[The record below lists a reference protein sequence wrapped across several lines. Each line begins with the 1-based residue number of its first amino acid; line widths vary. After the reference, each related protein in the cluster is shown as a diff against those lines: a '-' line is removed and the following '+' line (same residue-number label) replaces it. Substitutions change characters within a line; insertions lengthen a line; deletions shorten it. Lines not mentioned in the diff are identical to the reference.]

1 MLLHSL
7 WLAERPNMSEG
18 VKAALLRH
26 FSSPEELYYSKESEL
41 LELEIH
47 GMTAEGLDA
56 LKDKSLDGAEKTL
69 EKCLKDDVSF
79 LTTEDSKYP
88 DRLRALYDAPV
99 LLYYKG
105 TLPEFDKLTT
115 VALVGTRKASV
126 YGLKTAQRL
135 GGEIA
140 RGGGLVVSGLADG
153 IDSAAMTGALNERAS
168 VVGVL
173 GCGIDVI
180 YPRKNKYLYLQT
192 ECQGCILTE
201 YAPGTPPLRWN
212 FPKRNRI
219 ISGLSCGTVV
229 VEAPEKSGSLLTARY
244 ALDQGRDVF
253 VVPGNV
259 DDPRCAGSNRL
270 LRSGA
275 IAISCGEDVLAEYE
289 GIYPGKLP
297 RHTVPLSATSRGE
310 KPEKTPVN
318 EPLKKNLTGTPI
330 DKAAPGLYSDQVAAG
345 PKLTEEEQKV
355 CDAIGPGEILVD
367 EVIAKSGLPAG
378 KILSLLTMLELKGAI
393 CRLPGKRVSKK
404 R

>member
-7 WLAERPNMSEG
+7 WLAERPNMSDG
-18 VKAALLRH
+18 FKAALLRH
-26 FSSPEELYYSKESEL
+26 FSSPEELYYCKESEL
-41 LELEIH
+41 LSLEIH
-47 GMTAEGLDA
+47 GMTPEGLEA
-56 LKDKSLDGAEKTL
+56 LKDKSLDEAEKTL
-69 EKCLKDDVSF
+69 EKCLRDNVSF
-79 LTTEDSKYP
+79 LTMEDEPYP
-88 DRLRALYDAPV
+88 DRLRALYDAPL
-99 LLYYKG
+99 LLYYKC
-105 TLPEFDKLTT
+105 TLPKFDELTT
-115 VALVGTRKASV
+115 VALVGTRKAST
-126 YGLKTAQRL
+126 YGLKTAHRL

-140 RGGGLVVSGLADG
+140 QGGGLVVSGLADG
-153 IDSAAMTGALNERAS
+153 IDSAAMIGALNERAS

-173 GCGIDVI
+173 GCGIDVV
-180 YPRKNKYLYLQT
+180 YPRKNKDLYLQT

-229 VEAPEKSGSLLTARY
+229 VEAPEKSGSLLTAKY

-259 DDPRCAGSNRL
+259 DDARCAGSNRL

-275 IAISCGEDVLAEYE
+275 IAVSCGADVLAEYE
-289 GIYPGKLP
+289 GIYPGKLS
-297 RHTVPLSATSRGE
+297 RHPGPLSPTSQWQ
-310 KPEKTPVN
+310 KPEKTPAK
-318 EPLKKNLTGTPI
+318 EPLKKNLTGKPI
-330 DKAAPGLYSDQVAAG
+330 DKAAQGLYSDQVAAG
-345 PKLTEEEQKV
+345 PKLTEEERKV
-355 CDAIGPGEILVD
+355 YDAIGSGEALVD
-367 EVIAKSGLPAG
+367 EVIARSALPTG

>member
-7 WLAERPNMSEG
+7 WLAERPNISDG
-18 VKAALLRH
+18 LKAALLRQ
-26 FSSPEELYYSKESEL
+26 FSSPEELYYCRESEL
-41 LELEIH
+41 AALEMG
-47 GMTAEGLDA
+47 GMTSEA
-56 LKDKSLDGAEKTL
+56 LEALGDKSLDGAEKTL
-69 EKCLKDDVSF
+69 EICLKGGVSF
-79 LTTEDSKYP
+79 LTPEDPKYP

-105 TLPEFDKLTT
+105 TLPEFDDLPAI
-115 VALVGTRKASV
+115 ALVGTRKASP

-135 GGEIA
+135 GREIA
-140 RGGGLVVSGLADG
+140 QGGGLVVSGLAEGVDA
-153 IDSAAMTGALNERAS
+153 AAMLGALNQRAS

-173 GCGIDVI
+173 GCGIDLV
-180 YPRKNKYLYLQT
+180 YPRKNKDLYLQT

-229 VEAPEKSGSLLTARY
+229 VEAPEKSGSLLTARL

-275 IAISCGEDVLAEYE
+275 IAVSCGQDVLAEYE
-289 GIYPGKLP
+289 GLYGGKLP
-297 RHTVPLSATSRGE
+297 RYSPISRKE
-310 KPEKTPVN
+310 KPEKPGAK
-318 EPLKKNLTGTPI
+318 EPLKKKLSRGPI
-330 DKAAPGLYSDQVAAG
+330 DKAVPELYSDRVVPG
-345 PKLTEEEQKV
+345 IRLSEEERKV
-355 CDAIGPGEILVD
+355 LDAIGPGEILVD
-367 EVIAKSGLPAG
+367 EVIAKSGLPTG
-378 KILSLLTMLELKGAI
+378 KLLSLLTMLELKGAI

>member
-1 MLLHSL
+1 MIF
-7 WLAERPNMSEG
+7 P
-18 VKAALLRH
+18 
-26 FSSPEELYYSKESEL
+26 
-41 LELEIH
+41 
-47 GMTAEGLDA
+47 
-56 LKDKSLDGAEKTL
+56 
-69 EKCLKDDVSF
+69 
-79 LTTEDSKYP
+79 
-88 DRLRALYDAPV
+88 
-99 LLYYKG
+99 
-105 TLPEFDKLTT
+105 
-115 VALVGTRKASV
+115 GTRKASP

-140 RGGGLVVSGLADG
+140 QGGGLVVSGLAEGVDA
-153 IDSAAMTGALNERAS
+153 AAMLGALNQRAS

-173 GCGIDVI
+173 GCGIDLV
-180 YPRKNKYLYLQT
+180 YPRKNKDLYLQT

-229 VEAPEKSGSLLTARY
+229 VEAPEKSGSLLTARL

-275 IAISCGEDVLAEYE
+275 IAVSCGQDVLAEYQ
-289 GIYPGKLP
+289 GLYRGKLP
-297 RHTVPLSATSRGE
+297 RYSPISREE
-310 KPEKTPVN
+310 KPEKPGAK
-318 EPLKKNLTGTPI
+318 EPLKKKLSREPI
-330 DKAAPGLYSDQVAAG
+330 DKAVPELYSDRVVPG
-345 PKLTEEEQKV
+345 IRLSEEERRV
-355 CDAIGPGEILVD
+355 LDAIGPGEILVD
-367 EVIAKSGLPAG
+367 EVIAKSGLPTG
-378 KILSLLTMLELKGAI
+378 KLLSLLTMLELKGAI

>member
-7 WLAERPNMSEG
+7 WLAERPNISDG
-18 VKAALLRH
+18 LKAALLRQ
-26 FSSPEELYYSKESEL
+26 FSSPEELYYCRESEL
-41 LELEIH
+41 AALEMG
-47 GMTAEGLDA
+47 GMTPEA
-56 LKDKSLDGAEKTL
+56 LEALGDKSLDGAEKTL
-69 EKCLKDDVSF
+69 ETCLKDGVSF
-79 LTTEDSKYP
+79 LTPEDPKYP

-105 TLPEFDKLTT
+105 TLPEFDDLPTI
-115 VALVGTRKASV
+115 ALVGTRKASP

-140 RGGGLVVSGLADG
+140 RGGGLVVSGLAEGVDA
-153 IDSAAMTGALNERAS
+153 AAMLGALNQRAS

-173 GCGIDVI
+173 GCGIDLV
-180 YPRKNKYLYLQT
+180 YPRKNKDLYLQT

-229 VEAPEKSGSLLTARY
+229 VEAPEKSGSLLTARL

-275 IAISCGEDVLAEYE
+275 IAVSCGQDVLAEYQ
-289 GIYPGKLP
+289 GLYRGKLP
-297 RHTVPLSATSRGE
+297 RYSPISQEE
-310 KPEKTPVN
+310 KLGKPVAK
-318 EPLKKNLTGTPI
+318 EPLKKKLSREPI
-330 DKAAPGLYSDQVAAG
+330 DKAVPELYSDRVVPG
-345 PKLTEEEQKV
+345 IRLSEEERRV
-355 CDAIGPGEILVD
+355 LDAIGPGEILVD
-367 EVIAKSGLPAG
+367 EVIAKSGLPTG
-378 KILSLLTMLELKGAI
+378 KLLSLLTMLELKGAI
-393 CRLPGKRVSKK
+393 CRLPGKRVSRK

>member
-26 FSSPEELYYSKESEL
+26 FSSPEELYYSQESEL
-41 LELEIH
+41 LELDIR
-47 GMTAEGLDA
+47 GMTSEGVEA
-56 LKDKSLDGAEKTL
+56 LQDKNLDGAEKTL
-69 EKCLKDDVSF
+69 EKCLKDGVSF
-79 LTTEDSKYP
+79 LTVEDPKYP

-99 LLYYKG
+99 LLYYRG
-105 TLPEFDKLTT
+105 TLPEFDDLPAI
-115 VALVGTRKASV
+115 ALVGTRKASA

-140 RGGGLVVSGLADG
+140 RGGGLVVSGLAEGVDA
-153 IDSAAMTGALNERAS
+153 AAMLGALNERSS

-173 GCGIDVI
+173 GCGIDMV
-180 YPRKNKYLYLQT
+180 YPRKNKDLYRQT

-275 IAISCGEDVLAEYE
+275 IAVSCGEDVLAEYE
-289 GIYPGKLP
+289 GMYPGKLP
-297 RHTVPLSATSRGE
+297 RHPVAVCATSRRE
-310 KPEKTPVN
+310 KPEKIPAK
-318 EPLKKNLTGTPI
+318 EPLKKKLTDKPI
-330 DKAAPGLYSDQVAAG
+330 DKAAPGLYSDQVTAG

-355 CDAIGPGEILVD
+355 CDAIGSGETLVD
-367 EVIAKSGLPAG
+367 EVIAKAGLPAG

>member
-7 WLAERPNMSEG
+7 WLAERPNISDG
-18 VKAALLRH
+18 LKAALLRQ
-26 FSSPEELYYSKESEL
+26 FSSPEELYYCRESEL
-41 LELEIH
+41 AALEMG
-47 GMTAEGLDA
+47 GMTPEA
-56 LKDKSLDGAEKTL
+56 LEALGDKSLDGAEKTL
-69 EKCLKDDVSF
+69 ETCLKGDVSF
-79 LTTEDSKYP
+79 LTPEDPKYP

-105 TLPEFDKLTT
+105 TLPEFDDLPTI
-115 VALVGTRKASV
+115 ALVGTRKASP

-140 RGGGLVVSGLADG
+140 QGGGLVVSGLAEGVDA
-153 IDSAAMTGALNERAS
+153 AAMLGALNQRAS

-173 GCGIDVI
+173 GCGIDLV
-180 YPRKNKYLYLQT
+180 YPRKNKDLYLQT

-229 VEAPEKSGSLLTARY
+229 VEAPEKSGSLLTARL

-275 IAISCGEDVLAEYE
+275 IAVSCGQDVLAEYQ
-289 GIYPGKLP
+289 GLYGGKLP
-297 RHTVPLSATSRGE
+297 RYSPISREE
-310 KPEKTPVN
+310 KPEKPGAK
-318 EPLKKNLTGTPI
+318 EPLKKKLSREPI
-330 DKAAPGLYSDQVAAG
+330 DKAVPGLYSDRVVPG
-345 PKLTEEEQKV
+345 IRLSEEERRV
-355 CDAIGPGEILVD
+355 LDAIGPGEILVD
-367 EVIAKSGLPAG
+367 EVIAKSGLPTG
-378 KILSLLTMLELKGAI
+378 KLLSLLTMLELKGAI

>member
-26 FSSPEELYYSKESEL
+26 FSSPEELYYCQESEL

-47 GMTAEGLDA
+47 GMTAEGLEA
-56 LKDKSLDGAEKTL
+56 LGDKSLDGAEKTL
-69 EKCLKDDVSF
+69 EKCLKDGVSF
-79 LTTEDSKYP
+79 LTMEDPKYP

-105 TLPEFDKLTT
+105 TLPEFDRLTT
-115 VALVGTRKASV
+115 VALVGTRKASL

-153 IDSAAMTGALNERAS
+153 VDAAAMLGALNERSS

-173 GCGIDVI
+173 GCGIDVV
-180 YPRKNKYLYLQT
+180 YPRKNKDLYLQT

-219 ISGLSCGTVV
+219 ISGLSCGTLV

-275 IAISCGEDVLAEYE
+275 IAVSCGEDVLAEYE
-289 GIYPGKLP
+289 GMYPGKLP
-297 RHTVPLSATSRGE
+297 RHAGPLPATSRRE
-310 KPEKTPVN
+310 KPEKTPAK
-318 EPLKKNLTGTPI
+318 EPLKKKLTEKPI

-345 PKLTEEEQKV
+345 PRLTEEEQKV

>member
-7 WLAERPNMSEG
+7 WLAERSNISDG
-18 VKAALLRH
+18 LKAALLRQ
-26 FSSPEELYYSKESEL
+26 FSSPEELYYCRESEL
-41 LELEIH
+41 AALEMG
-47 GMTAEGLDA
+47 GMTPEA
-56 LKDKSLDGAEKTL
+56 LEALGDKSLDGAEKTL
-69 EKCLKDDVSF
+69 ETCLKDGVSF
-79 LTTEDSKYP
+79 LTPEDPKYP

-105 TLPEFDKLTT
+105 TLPEFDDLPTI
-115 VALVGTRKASV
+115 ALVGTRKASP

-140 RGGGLVVSGLADG
+140 QGGGLVVSGLAEGVDA
-153 IDSAAMTGALNERAS
+153 AAMVGALNQRAS

-173 GCGIDVI
+173 GCGIDLV
-180 YPRKNKYLYLQT
+180 YPRKNKDLYLQT

-229 VEAPEKSGSLLTARY
+229 VEAPEKSGSLLTARL

-275 IAISCGEDVLAEYE
+275 IAVSCGQDVLAEYQ
-289 GIYPGKLP
+289 GLYRGKLP
-297 RHTVPLSATSRGE
+297 RYSPISQEEKLE
-310 KPEKTPVN
+310 KPGAK
-318 EPLKKNLTGTPI
+318 EPLKKKLSREPI
-330 DKAAPGLYSDQVAAG
+330 DKALPELYSDRVVPG
-345 PKLTEEEQKV
+345 IRLSEEERRV
-355 CDAIGPGEILVD
+355 LDAIGPGEILVD
-367 EVIAKSGLPAG
+367 EVIAKSGLPTG
-378 KILSLLTMLELKGAI
+378 KLLSLLTMLELKGAI

>member
-7 WLAERPNMSEG
+7 WLAERPNIG
-18 VKAALLRH
+18 DGLKAALLRQ
-26 FSSPEELYYSKESEL
+26 FSSPEELYYCRESEL
-41 LELEIH
+41 AALEMG
-47 GMTAEGLDA
+47 GMTPEA
-56 LKDKSLDGAEKTL
+56 LEALGDKSLDGAEKTL
-69 EKCLKDDVSF
+69 ETCLKDGVSF
-79 LTTEDSKYP
+79 LTPEDPKYP

-105 TLPEFDKLTT
+105 TLPEFDDLPTI
-115 VALVGTRKASV
+115 ALVGTRKASP

-140 RGGGLVVSGLADG
+140 QGGGLVVSGLAEGVDA
-153 IDSAAMTGALNERAS
+153 AAMLGALNQRAS

-173 GCGIDVI
+173 GCGIDLV
-180 YPRKNKYLYLQT
+180 YPRKNKDLYLQT

-229 VEAPEKSGSLLTARY
+229 VEAPEKSGSLLTARL

-275 IAISCGEDVLAEYE
+275 IAVSCGQDVLAEYQ
-289 GIYPGKLP
+289 GLYRGKLP
-297 RHTVPLSATSRGE
+297 RYSLISREE
-310 KPEKTPVN
+310 KPEKPGAK
-318 EPLKKNLTGTPI
+318 EPLKKKLSREPI
-330 DKAAPGLYSDQVAAG
+330 DKALPELYSDRVV
-345 PKLTEEEQKV
+345 PDIRLSEEERRV
-355 CDAIGPGEILVD
+355 LDAIGPGEILVD
-367 EVIAKSGLPAG
+367 EVIAKSGLPTG
-378 KILSLLTMLELKGAI
+378 KLLSLLTMLELKGAI
-393 CRLPGKRVSKK
+393 CRLPGKRVSQK